1 MPTETPDGF
10 WIVLLKAIGVA
21 LGLLT
26 GFAYMTLIERRLLGR
41 FQLRH
46 GPNRVGPLG
55 LLQPVADAIKSI
67 FKEDILV
74 TMADKFVYFLA
85 PLISVVF
92 AIMAFS
98 AIPAGPENSLFGA
111 DPWIVNLDVGILF
124 VLACTSMGVYG
135 IFLGGWAGGS
145 KYPLMGGL
153 RSSAQMISYELGQGL
168 SVLALIMIV
177 GAMNFREIVAW
188 QATNGVMVLF
198 QSLGFA
204 TFFIA
209 SLAETN
215 RAPFDLPEAEQ
226 ELVAGYLTEYSSIKW
241 ALFQMSEYINLFTA
255 SAVMSTLFFGG
266 FKGPQFLDAY
276 IPGISDWP
284 FIWLMVKIGIF
295 LFIFI
300 WIRATVPRMRYDHLM
315 RLGWKTLFPLGL
327 LNTMIAAGYLAFF
340 PKQSPMVLGAI
351 SLALLFF
358 LIAYNTLVQGGQK
371 PKALDDGKTPPLPQG
386 GD

>member
-1 MPTETPDGF
+1 MPTLTPDGF
-10 WIVLLKAIGVA
+10 WIVLLKAIGVTLA
-21 LGLLT
+21 LLT

-85 PLISVVF
+85 PLISVIF
-92 AIMAFS
+92 AITAFS

-177 GAMNFREIVAW
+177 GGMNFREIVDW
-188 QATNGVMVLF
+188 QAKNGIMVLF
-198 QSLGFA
+198 QALGFV

-255 SAVMSTLFFGG
+255 SAVMATLFFGG

-284 FIWLMVKIGIF
+284 LIWLIAKIGVF
-295 LFIFI
+295 LFVFI
-300 WIRATVPRMRYDHLM
+300 WIRATLPRMRYDHLM

-327 LNTMIAAGYLAFF
+327 LNTMIAAAYLAFF
-340 PKQSPMVLGAI
+340 PGQSPMILGAI

-358 LIAYNTLVQGGQK
+358 LLAYNTLSGEGKK
-371 PKALDDGKTPPLPQG
+371 PKDTTKALPSLPQG